1 VAVIRVVL
9 IPRRHTTPDENFLK
23 PRRGSEI
30 RASVAYLYKFE
41 ATESLPVVDLRR
53 TLSRW
58 CLGPQRNVQFL
69 WWMKKNFGLLHL
81 GHVFGTLLTLA
92 VVAAPREVG
101 QVLGPVAASLS
112 LFSVTSTLATAS
124 LDVMRLLTRHYEF
137 WFFSVANL
145 LTWSLLAFF
154 LRDPLRVVSLLP
166 LWLSLQLTISL
177 DTNFRTFVVAVRSSV
192 LVLLVLMIVGTLVFL
207 QVIDAD
213 DERLETVLSM
223 PYASD
228 VTVSLVGL
236 FENALASLI
245 PFMMRVIY
253 TKRKLFAAR
262 SAGSKLVRCQL
273 YRAPLV
279 LRPVRYSRTAS
290 LGGEISSRSHV
301 LHKQLGI
308 SAPEMAIASAND
320 TAQYHQQITL
330 VALRL
335 SAIDVRN
342 VVARSWPLQTLPRL
356 GILPLLGIYASGS
369 AGLTLTV
376 AALSLPAGGAESSTA
391 RAVPV
396 VGFLLTVA
404 FCSVFACAS
413 QRDVLRALLLHNFGF
428 LFSMVHCS
436 VACLCVAITMSW
448 DYRCWA
454 VASTFLWFVW
464 VQLLDAVTPPV
475 RLQLLFSKLQVVPVM
490 LLLWV
495 LMFTVAYAS
504 IFVPVE
510 RSGLRGRDL
519 LSLRV
524 GLNVIVLNTKTIL
537 LNRLF
542 IMFFWMQRH
551 AWNVFRGAF
560 VRCWRLRRPPQ
571 AEGDETV
578 SMDEEELNIVRGSLE
593 YFCPFD
599 TFPGVRRRISSLR
612 MPSSSLHSLR
622 RSSLT
627 GRHRFRRISSAVLLS
642 GVIAPSAAQQR
653 NARRGAFGQR
663 SCNSQTESASPA
675 GHEKATQAVGIIPG
689 TVDVE

>member
-1 VAVIRVVL
+1 
-9 IPRRHTTPDENFLK
+9 
-23 PRRGSEI
+23 
-30 RASVAYLYKFE
+30 
-41 ATESLPVVDLRR
+41 
-53 TLSRW
+53 
-58 CLGPQRNVQFL
+58 
-69 WWMKKNFGLLHL
+69 
-81 GHVFGTLLTLA
+81 
-92 VVAAPREVG
+92 
-101 QVLGPVAASLS
+101 
-112 LFSVTSTLATAS
+112 
-124 LDVMRLLTRHYEF
+124 
-137 WFFSVANL
+137 
-145 LTWSLLAFF
+145 
-154 LRDPLRVVSLLP
+154 
-166 LWLSLQLTISL
+166 
-177 DTNFRTFVVAVRSSV
+177 
-192 LVLLVLMIVGTLVFL
+192 
-207 QVIDAD
+207 
-213 DERLETVLSM
+213 
-223 PYASD
+223 
-228 VTVSLVGL
+228 
-236 FENALASLI
+236 
-245 PFMMRVIY
+245 
-253 TKRKLFAAR
+253 
-262 SAGSKLVRCQL
+262 
-273 YRAPLV
+273 
-279 LRPVRYSRTAS
+279 
-290 LGGEISSRSHV
+290 
-301 LHKQLGI
+301 
-308 SAPEMAIASAND
+308 
-320 TAQYHQQITL
+320 
-330 VALRL
+330 
-335 SAIDVRN
+335 
-342 VVARSWPLQTLPRL
+342 
-356 GILPLLGIYASGS
+356 
-369 AGLTLTV
+369 
-376 AALSLPAGGAESSTA
+376 
-391 RAVPV
+391 
-396 VGFLLTVA
+396 VA